1 MMRKI
6 FLICT
11 ILFSLFLFSQENS
24 NIFDGEPA
32 PAAKS
37 ENVFST
43 TTAAAARPQ
52 KMTALGGNPGDPVP
66 VDNYLPVLILVAAA
80 LIYSKGKKMVRS

>member
-1 MMRKI
+1 MRKI

-11 ILFSLFLFSQENS
+11 ILFSLFLFSQESS
-24 NIFDGEPA
+24 NVFDGEPA

-43 TTAAAARPQ
+43 TTAAAARQP
-52 KMTALGGNPGDPVP
+52 KMMARGGNPGDPVP
-66 VDNYLPVLILVAAA
+66 IDNYLPVLLLVAAA
-80 LIYSKGKKMVRS
+80 LIFSKGKKMVRS

>member
-6 FLICT
+6 LLICT
-11 ILFSLFLFSQENS
+11 ILFSLFSISQESS
-24 NIFDGEPA
+24 NVFDGEPA

-43 TTAAAARPQ
+43 TAVASRAPKTMN
-52 KMTALGGNPGDPVP
+52 KGGNPGDPVP
-66 VDNYLPVLILVAAA
+66 IDNYLPLLVLVAAA
-80 LIYSKGKKMVRS
+80 LIFIKGKKVAHS

>member
-6 FLICT
+6 LLICT
-11 ILFSLFLFSQENS
+11 VLFSLFLFSQENS

-37 ENVFST
+37 ENAFSAT
-43 TTAAAARPQ
+43 TVAASQPKTMAR
-52 KMTALGGNPGDPVP
+52 GGNPGDPVP
-66 VDNYLPVLILVAAA
+66 IDNYVPILILVAAA
-80 LIYSKGKKMVRS
+80 LIFFKGKKTVRS